1 MPKLELYGKRDKAAW
16 RDMQRALGLLLLSV
30 EGTLAQSRAASQWD
44 GNVPGYG
51 GTVDGCPC
59 TADCS
64 PNSLEE
70 VVQVSSNS
78 VTATFVSGADLKF
91 AYLTDEHGTIISYKA
106 GDDLD
111 FGPTGSSSIT
121 FEWSASE
128 QPTGVVPHIVYADS
142 CADAVY
148 RNPDGTTVTSTWVRQ
163 GPHPR
168 HATTCTHTVLGPRPA
183 RVPCAS
189 PQPRAT
195 PLNVVARAIAAQ
207 QAGAPGTDIRRTTL
221 VSNKQAPSLAARC
234 IYALTPH
241 TRPPPPSA
249 RPPNPTI
256 SSSSSSSALPL
267 LLVLLSLLLLYARQW
282 PLLHPLPEAPRP
294 CRPHS
299 PHHPTPQPPHP

>member
-1 MPKLELYGKRDKAAW
+1 
-16 RDMQRALGLLLLSV
+16 MQRALSLLLLSV

-78 VTATFVSGADLKF
+78 VTATFVNGTALKF
-91 AYLTDEHGTIISYKA
+91 AYLTNEHGTIISYKA

-168 HATTCTHTVLGPRPA
+168 HATTCTHTVLDHGRRACPALPHNPAPRHSTSL
-183 RVPCAS
+183 RVPSQRSKLALLAQAYDARRLCPIS
-189 PQPRAT
+189 KPR
-195 PLNVVARAIAAQ
+195 
-207 QAGAPGTDIRRTTL
+207 
-221 VSNKQAPSLAARC
+221 SLAAR
-234 IYALTPH
+234 
-241 TRPPPPSA
+241 
-249 RPPNPTI
+249 
-256 SSSSSSSALPL
+256 
-267 LLVLLSLLLLYARQW
+267 
-282 PLLHPLPEAPRP
+282 
-294 CRPHS
+294 
-299 PHHPTPQPPHP
+299 

>member
-1 MPKLELYGKRDKAAW
+1 MLRT
-16 RDMQRALGLLLLSV
+16 LGLLLLAA
-30 EGTLAQSRAASQWD
+30 EGALAQSREPSQWD
-44 GNVPGYG
+44 ANVPAYG

-207 QAGAPGTDIRRTTL
+207 QAGAPGTGIRRTTL
-221 VSNKQAPSLAARC
+221 VSNKQAPFFGRSLTMPSLPTHARRRR
-234 IYALTPH
+234 LP
-241 TRPPPPSA
+241 A
-249 RPPNPTI
+249 RPT
-256 SSSSSSSALPL
+256 LLFPL
-267 LLVLLSLLLLYARQW
+267 QGGYGKLRRRCVCGRRRLVRGTS
-282 PLLHPLPEAPRP
+282 
-294 CRPHS
+294 CV
-299 PHHPTPQPPHP
+299 